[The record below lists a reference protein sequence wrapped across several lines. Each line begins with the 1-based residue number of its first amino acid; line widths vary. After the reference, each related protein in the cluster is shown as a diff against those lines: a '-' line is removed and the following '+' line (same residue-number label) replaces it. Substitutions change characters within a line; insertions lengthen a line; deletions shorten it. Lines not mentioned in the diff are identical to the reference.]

1 VTNQCVLTQLFVA
14 AGVFQPPARFAKK
27 EEMMEQSP
35 KLLIECESGYSPHI
49 GVLVSTLARCRE
61 KTITWL
67 QDLTIKQLDY
77 LWDENANTIGA
88 LLLHLAG
95 LEVVY
100 QELSFKGA
108 IIDNNPELMRK
119 WGVALALDEPA
130 RQQIRGYPID
140 YYLSEF
146 HAVRAVTLQQ
156 FRHYDDDWLWQ
167 EVPFPWRDFTVNNY
181 WMWYHV
187 YEDEINHR
195 GEINWLKSRIPAV

>member
-1 VTNQCVLTQLFVA
+1 
-14 AGVFQPPARFAKK
+14 
-27 EEMMEQSP
+27 MEQRP
-35 KLLIECESGYSPHI
+35 KLLIECVNGYSPHI

-61 KTITWL
+61 KTIRVV

-77 LWDENANTIGA
+77 LWDAQANTMGA

-95 LEVVY
+95 LEVAY
-100 QELSFKGA
+100 QALSFYGA
-108 IIDNNPELMRK
+108 DMRNHPELMGK
-119 WGVALALDEPA
+119 WEVPIYLDEPA

-140 YYLSEF
+140 YYLSEL
-146 HAVRAVTLQQ
+146 HAVREVTLKQ

-167 EVPFPWRDFTVNNY
+167 EAVLPWFDATVNHY

-195 GEINWLKSRIPAV
+195 GEMSWLKSRILAD